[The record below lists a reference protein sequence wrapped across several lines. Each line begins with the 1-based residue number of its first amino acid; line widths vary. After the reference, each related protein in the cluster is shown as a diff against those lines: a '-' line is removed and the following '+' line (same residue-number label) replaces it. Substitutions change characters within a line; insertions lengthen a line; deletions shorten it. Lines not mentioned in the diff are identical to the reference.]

1 MSGGVHRFPGAGHG
15 LIFAGAAS
23 QPVDLEQM
31 PTPSQEEPQLVIPGE
46 NSGLPGSAVCPH
58 PGDSILGISGTAHPP
73 PEVLPSPIHV
83 ICRPL
88 KSRDF
93 EASLR
98 FKSCNFGLSFP
109 ICEVGLLR
117 VPISR
122 AAVRMKRATVPEGG
136 SRPPHHRR
144 DLGLPFFQFPTG
156 PAILLTHERQVG
168 LTGPN
173 PCSSV
178 DQRSMMPQRKLL
190 EPVPMCDF
198 YHTSELCTQPWRQ
211 GRTTPTPPHPHSQ
224 LRAQFYKASSPG
236 LGCQGPVQI
245 VSYGPDLL
253 AVNRP
258 EFPTNPCSGRLGL
271 LEWLAELRGTFY

>member
-1 MSGGVHRFPGAGHG
+1 M
-15 LIFAGAAS
+15 
-23 QPVDLEQM
+23 
-31 PTPSQEEPQLVIPGE
+31 
-46 NSGLPGSAVCPH
+46 LPGSAVCPH
-58 PGDSILGISGTAHPP
+58 PSDSIPGISGTARPP

-88 KSRDF
+88 RSRDS

-98 FKSCNFGLSFP
+98 FESCNSGLRFP

-122 AAVRMKRATVPEGG
+122 AAVRMRRVTVPEGG
-136 SRPPHHRR
+136 SRPPHHWC

-156 PAILLTHERQVG
+156 PSILLTHERQVG

-178 DQRSMMPQRKLL
+178 DQRSMMPQSKLL
-190 EPVPMCDF
+190 EPLPICDF
-198 YHTSELCTQPWRQ
+198 YHTSELCIQPRRQ
-211 GRTTPTPPHPHSQ
+211 CQTTPTPSYPHSR
-224 LRAQFYKASSPG
+224 LRAQSYKASSPG

-245 VSYGPDLL
+245 VTYDPDLL

-258 EFPTNPCSGRLGL
+258 EVPTNPCSGRLGL
-271 LEWLAELRGTFY
+271 